1 MKITSFSRLYIL
13 MLLSKRSRHGYEIIK
28 ELELGVGKKPSAS
41 DVYPF
46 LKELMVQ
53 GYVKVESTGERE
65 MKKYILTPKGKK
77 LTKEVLENLSTIIDT
92 MITSKVTTC
101 THCGCKI
108 YGQAYFA
115 SSKYEKASPFCCKY
129 CAQAVSKD
137 EGCK

>member
-1 MKITSFSRLYIL
+1 

-65 MKKYILTPKGKK
+65 MKKYILTPKGY
-77 LTKEVLENLSTIIDT
+77 LLHIV
-92 MITSKVTTC
+92 
-101 THCGCKI
+101 
-108 YGQAYFA
+108 F
-115 SSKYEKASPFCCKY
+115 KYIVFRY
-129 CAQAVSKD
+129 I
-137 EGCK
+137 GFR